1 MGMMEYFFMY
11 HFKKRGVLYE
21 QENLQCFGNCCHV
34 DNFGGVT
41 TWAANVYT
49 LDGIEVDADRQY
61 DKFGNVITEQSYSRT
76 GGDVTVITR
85 QDIEKKHFQNITDA
99 VKRVPGVHINDMGY
113 HGGEYGFAAYSQQV
127 TINGDGHVVVLLDG
141 RRLDNA
147 VSNSAGGQSSSSGN
161 GSAVPLHLITNIGN
175 VESIEVIKGP
185 GASVYGGDASGG
197 VINIITRKGQL
208 KNSTT
213 VDLATGSWNKHT
225 YGIVTSGSNDD
236 GKWRYFGALNREM
249 SGDTHYKDGEM
260 GKSYKYYGTRY
271 KDDGASVRLDRLYDE
286 DRFLSFSFNYTNNW
300 DGYPVVPRDYKNVD
314 RFFSGEVNADAA
326 AGKSHAPINPGFRN
340 KWWYHGVLGDYTTS
354 VTRNMDVTWQFK
366 KDNELPSYIRF
377 FHTSNDYGAAWVKNS
392 KMPGKSPSGN
402 LTPDQVKQWLAT
414 YTGEH
419 SVSTYHERSTGVDF
433 QFGKTVG
440 LNNLLWGITISH
452 DYYRRDNPSASTKA
466 NISRNSITGYLQ
478 DKIKISDKF
487 EITPGVRYIHAS
499 DYTVKKGNGADGSP
513 LNSNV
518 NHLGMM
524 LSTQYKF
531 NSTLSAYGSWAQIFR
546 AKKVT
551 DYDAVLEPLDD
562 EKGNVYNVGL
572 KKSIGNKSSI
582 DINYSYLGMDNAIA
596 SYSIEDSTTA
606 TGTKSYAM
614 NAKQN
619 KRAFNIGYTHQFND
633 NWNMGISY
641 SYVKANYHAKNIK
654 TVPDGSGTSLDDL
667 LSKQLPINSYQLDVG
682 YTKGKFSA
690 DFLTS
695 IYSGNDTAYFT
706 NNRFVVSDLTLNYK
720 ITDSTSIYFIG
731 NNLWNTAWENRYFY
745 HMGKG
750 AFPQPGRSFMIGVNT
765 KF

>member
-1 MGMMEYFFMY
+1 M
-11 HFKKRGVLYE
+11 
-21 QENLQCFGNCCHV
+21 
-34 DNFGGVT
+34 
-41 TWAANVYT
+41 
-49 LDGIEVDADRQY
+49 
-61 DKFGNVITEQSYSRT
+61 
-76 GGDVTVITR
+76 
-85 QDIEKKHFQNITDA
+85 
-99 VKRVPGVHINDMGY
+99 
-113 HGGEYGFAAYSQQV
+113 
-127 TINGDGHVVVLLDG
+127 
-141 RRLDNA
+141 
-147 VSNSAGGQSSSSGN
+147 
-161 GSAVPLHLITNIGN
+161 
-175 VESIEVIKGP
+175 
-185 GASVYGGDASGG
+185 
-197 VINIITRKGQL
+197 
-208 KNSTT
+208 
-213 VDLATGSWNKHT
+213 
-225 YGIVTSGSNDD
+225 
-236 GKWRYFGALNREM
+236 
-249 SGDTHYKDGEM
+249 
-260 GKSYKYYGTRY
+260 
-271 KDDGASVRLDRLYDE
+271 
-286 DRFLSFSFNYTNNW
+286 
-300 DGYPVVPRDYKNVD
+300 
-314 RFFSGEVNADAA
+314 
-326 AGKSHAPINPGFRN
+326 
-340 KWWYHGVLGDYTTS
+340 
-354 VTRNMDVTWQFK
+354 
-366 KDNELPSYIRF
+366 
-377 FHTSNDYGAAWVKNS
+377 
-392 KMPGKSPSGN
+392 
-402 LTPDQVKQWLAT
+402 
-414 YTGEH
+414 
-419 SVSTYHERSTGVDF
+419 
-433 QFGKTVG
+433 
-440 LNNLLWGITISH
+440 
-452 DYYRRDNPSASTKA
+452 
-466 NISRNSITGYLQ
+466 
-478 DKIKISDKF
+478 
-487 EITPGVRYIHAS
+487 
-499 DYTVKKGNGADGSP
+499 KKGNGADGSP

-562 EKGNVYNVGL
+562 EKGNVYNIGL

-619 KRAFNIGYTHQFND
+619 KRAFNIGYNHQFND